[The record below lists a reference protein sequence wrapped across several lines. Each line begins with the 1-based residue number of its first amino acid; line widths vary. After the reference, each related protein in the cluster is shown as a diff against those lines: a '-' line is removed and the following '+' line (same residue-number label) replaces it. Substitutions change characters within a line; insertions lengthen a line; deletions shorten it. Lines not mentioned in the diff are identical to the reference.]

1 MTRSAPRLAAIAAA
15 AIALAFA
22 ALAGQSTAAAPA
34 ASGAKTDCGTYD
46 STSTFDRGQV
56 FAIRGVKCRKAR
68 KVAKRYDHRGTAPRP
83 WKCALAHGGGKALFS
98 CGYGESSG
106 DIRDWPHAL
115 IVKGVN
121 RASTGAPPPEP
132 PSPPPPPSP
141 PGPYPY

>member
-1 MTRSAPRLAAIAAA
+1 MTRSPPRLAAIAAA

-22 ALAGQSTAAAPA
+22 ALLGGQSTATAPA

-46 STSTFDRGQV
+46 SNSTFDRGQV

-68 KVAKRYDHRGTAPRP
+68 KVAKKYDHKGTAPRP
-83 WKCALAHGGGKALFS
+83 WKCALAHGDGKTLFS

-121 RASTGAPPPEP
+121 RPSTGSPPPAPPTP
-132 PSPPPPPSP
+132 PSPPD
-141 PGPYPY
+141 PYPY